1 MECGVECME
10 RNCDRFSFH
19 QQPADVEMCN
29 MTMTVNVTQQPL
41 HWAEY
46 YIKP

>member
-1 MECGVECME
+1 MECGVKCMK

-19 QQPADVEMCN
+19 QQPTDVGICN
-29 MTMTVNVTQQPL
+29 MTMAANVTQQPL
-41 HWAEY
+41 EGAQY